1 MDLNMIRPKNETE
14 DILLSTTKSCE
25 TLIKQTHRKPEET
38 LEFIMIKPRGTFSF
52 NPPIQINGNRMIGL
66 TSLQV
71 YKSIFNINTPNNKF
85 ELYTDIFDEFSFEE
99 LKDELEEILDIPN
112 TTDDHLEDEVIGPRI
127 IKT

>member
-1 MDLNMIRPKNETE
+1 MDLNMIGPKNETE

-38 LEFIMIKPRGTFSF
+38 LEFIMIKPRGTFPF